1 MNLRNSSNRRTGMAL
16 IFMFCW
22 SPLFAQ
28 GVHEL
33 KRTDKIEI
41 FLQHLGKVARLEA
54 PVYQSLLLEYEL
66 AQTLAELGSPH
77 PDPLLG
83 DFISRSLEKLHP
95 EFAAALKSQAQGDLA
110 AAQTALQSLEG
121 KGDPYLAAYAGLN
134 LAELERAQGRH
145 REAMQRAGLLIQK
158 ERRYLLPDH
167 RACELVA
174 LGYQAQ
180 EKPLLEFLQ
189 YAILMTDYKDVPEE
203 VKERVGLR
211 LAALQEKTGQPLRHV
226 TGWMDAVE
234 KWIQEL
240 KTGAEPTQKQ
250 QGEIL
255 AALDKLIELQEAR
268 ERNT

>member
-1 MNLRNSSNRRTGMAL
+1 MNGRNSPKYRTWMGL
-16 IFMFCW
+16 IFLFCW

-33 KRTDKIEI
+33 KRTDKIEL
-41 FLQHLGKVARLEA
+41 FLQHLGKVARVEA

-83 DFISRSLEKLHP
+83 DFISRSLEKLHA
-95 EFAAALKSQAQGDLA
+95 EFSAVLKSQAQGDLA
-110 AAQTALQSLEG
+110 AAQATFLSLEG
-121 KGDPYLAAYAGLN
+121 KGDPYLAAYSRLG
-134 LAELERAQGRH
+134 LAEIERAQGRH
-145 REAMQRAGLLIQK
+145 RESMQRAGLLIQK
-158 ERRYLLPDH
+158 DRRYLLPDH

-174 LGYQAQ
+174 LGYEAQ

-189 YAILMTDYKDVPEE
+189 YAILMIDYKEVPEE

-211 LAALQEKTGQPLRHV
+211 LAALQEKTGHPLRHV
-226 TGWMDAVE
+226 AGWMDAVE

-255 AALDKLIELQEAR
+255 VALDKLIELQEAR